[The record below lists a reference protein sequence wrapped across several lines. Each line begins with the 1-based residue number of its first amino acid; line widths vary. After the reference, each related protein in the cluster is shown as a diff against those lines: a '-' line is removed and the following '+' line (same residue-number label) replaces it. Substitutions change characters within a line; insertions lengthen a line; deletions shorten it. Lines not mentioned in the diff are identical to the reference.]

1 MKKLVIIKPL
11 ELTSTYGNQVKT
23 TIQVGKLEFEVTLE
37 KNDEKVVLT
46 KPEKLKTLEE
56 AGVELDYQP
65 ILDQY
70 DAIVSNLEEF
80 RATAKERKLR
90 RQYQNSE
97 VVKMDLPTV
106 DGAEIVLETE
116 EAYATKDRGWG
127 SVGEPD
133 IYVTIGGF
141 TSTIRYRDTDRSS
154 WSRTNTRMR
163 FVVSNEVTERRDR
176 QYSTLRACVNKLLVL
191 VPQYLEAEKARKNSK
206 KAAEEREAK
215 RVEYILANFPNA
227 VKEKYGN
234 QYHVQ
239 VNGKD
244 FPINARSKD
253 GEFIGFVLKMKG
265 SYNDYTVTKDQLN
278 NIITILSNEVKN

>member
-23 TIQVGKLEFEVTLE
+23 TIQVGKLEFEVILE

-46 KPEKLKTLEE
+46 KPDKLKTLEE

-70 DAIVSNLEEF
+70 DAIVSNLDEF

-90 RQYQNSE
+90 HKYQNSE
-97 VVKMDLPTV
+97 VVKMDLPTI
-106 DGAEIVLETE
+106 DGAEIRLETE
-116 EAYATKDRGWG
+116 EEYTTKEGG
-127 SVGEPD
+127 SVSDPD

-154 WSRTNTRMR
+154 WRSSNNRMR
-163 FVVSNEVTERRDR
+163 FVVDNAATENKSR

-206 KAAEEREAK
+206 VAAEEREAK

-227 VKEKYGN
+227 VKEKYGK
-234 QYHVQ
+234 QYHVE
-239 VNGKD
+239 VNGKE
-244 FPINARSKD
+244 FPINAQSKD
-253 GEFIGFVLKMKG
+253 GEFIGFTLKVKG
-265 SYNDYTVTKDQLN
+265 SYSDFPVSKDQLN
-278 NIITILSNEVKN
+278 NIIKILSNEVKN